1 VTSFFMGS
9 RRLLQRP
16 LLQLACVIAVTLFPP
31 PCAGQQSHSL
41 GEAQARQLSDQYLR
55 AYRVRYPET
64 TADGPVTELFDNS
77 RGAYTRWARAETIF
91 LSRLVR
97 IAGQVNVAS
106 PEAVTLALLKERLEA
121 SHAFEACHRELWNV
135 SPVTGWLSE
144 YRGYAAQQPAG
155 TPAQRS
161 AALQRWRQLPT
172 LIHTEMDNLRFG
184 QRHGFSAPRM
194 LVSATIAQLDRVIA
208 APTRESPFFAPALRD
223 TSTDFRNAFETLV
236 RDKITP
242 SIKVYRDFL
251 ARDYL
256 RSARASVGVA
266 YNPGGRDCFR
276 ALVRRYT
283 SLSLTTVELDSM
295 GHDLLQRGIAERAK
309 AQLRRS
315 QLSSPQSLHL
325 RLIADT
331 ANGFRSAQEAMTYAD
346 DAMHRAWA
354 AAPRWFGRL
363 PLEPLPSID
372 SLPGA
377 DASDPTAQYVPA
389 SPGNPRSKVLLNLS
403 ELLKPGARL
412 YLERVMFHEGVPG
425 HHLQIALQQS
435 STVSALNGALWSPAF
450 VEGWA
455 VYASN
460 LADDM
465 GLYTSTA
472 SRFPLVEALVD
483 DGLTFIVQ
491 SGLHTHGW
499 SRAQAVD
506 TMLAYSSDSPAEVE
520 QQVDYY
526 IAAPGHALA
535 YPVGS
540 RAIDQLRRDAMRQLG
555 SRFDVRRFHDA
566 VLENGPVP
574 LMTLRGIIAQW
585 ITRERARSR

>member
-1 VTSFFMGS
+1 VTRFFVGS
-9 RRLLQRP
+9 KRLLP
-16 LLQLACVIAVTLFPP
+16 LACVIAVTLFPVLS
-31 PCAGQQSHSL
+31 AGQESHSL
-41 GEAQARQLSDQYLR
+41 PEERARQLLEQYLQ
-55 AYRVRYPET
+55 AYRARYPET
-64 TADGPVTELFDNS
+64 ADRSVGELFDNS
-77 RGAYTRWARAETIF
+77 RGAYSRWARTETNF

-97 IAGQVNVAS
+97 IAGHANLAS

-121 SHAFEACHRELWNV
+121 SHAFEECHRELWNV

-161 AALQRWRQLPT
+161 AALQRWRQLPSF
-172 LIHTEMDNLRFG
+172 IDTEIDNLRFG

-194 LVSATIAQLDRVIA
+194 LVSATIAQLDRVLA
-208 APTRESPFFAPALRD
+208 APTQESPFFVPALRD
-223 TSTDFRNAFETLV
+223 TSTDFRNDFETLV
-236 RDKITP
+236 REKITP
-242 SIKVYRDFL
+242 AIKRYRNFL
-251 ARDYL
+251 AKSYL
-256 RSARASVGVA
+256 PGARETVGVA
-266 YNPGGRDCFR
+266 YNPGGRACFR

-283 SLSLTTVELDSM
+283 SLPFTTAELDSM
-295 GHDLLQRGIAERAK
+295 GRDLLRRGIAERTK
-309 AQLRRS
+309 ARLPRD
-315 QLSSPQSLHL
+315 QLSSPKTLHL
-325 RLIADT
+325 ELIADS
-331 ANGFRSAQEAMTYAD
+331 ANGFRSTQQVMTYAA
-346 DAMHRAWA
+346 DAIHRAWTVS
-354 AAPRWFGRL
+354 PHWFGRL
-363 PLEPLPSID
+363 PAEPLPSID

-389 SPGNPRSKVLLNLS
+389 SPGNPRSKILLNLS
-403 ELLKPGARL
+403 ELLKPGAKL

-435 STVSALNGALWSPAF
+435 STVSALNRTLFSPAF

-465 GLYTSTA
+465 GLYTSAA

-491 SGLHTHGW
+491 TGLHAHGW
-499 SRAQAVD
+499 SREQAVD
-506 TMLAYSSDSPAEVE
+506 TMLVYSSDSRAELE

-535 YPVGS
+535 YPVGA
-540 RAIDQLRRDAMRQLG
+540 RAIDRLRRDAMLQLG
-555 SRFDVRRFHDA
+555 SSFDVRRFHDA
-566 VLENGPVP
+566 VLANGPVP
-574 LMTLRGIIAQW
+574 LTTLRGTITQW
-585 ITRERARSR
+585 IARERTQLR

>member
-1 VTSFFMGS
+1 MTGFFAGS
-9 RRLLQRP
+9 RRLLA
-16 LLQLACVIAVTLFPP
+16 LACVLAVTRFPLLS
-31 PCAGQQSHSL
+31 AGQDSRSL
-41 GEAQARQLSDQYLR
+41 AQEQARQLSGQYLQ

-64 TADGPVTELFDNS
+64 GDRSVTELFDNS
-77 RGAYTRWARAETIF
+77 RGAYTRWARTETSF

-97 IAGQVNVAS
+97 IAGHVNVAS

-121 SHAFEACHRELWNV
+121 SQAFEACRRELWNV

-172 LIHTEMDNLRFG
+172 FIDTEIDNLRFG

-194 LVSATIAQLDRVIA
+194 LVSATIAQLDRVLA
-208 APTRESPFFAPALRD
+208 APTRESPFFAPALRN
-223 TSTDFRNAFETLV
+223 TNTEFRNDFETLV
-236 RDKITP
+236 REEITP
-242 SIKVYRDFL
+242 AIKRHRDFL
-251 ARDYL
+251 AHDYL
-256 RSARASVGVA
+256 RAARETVGVV
-266 YNPGGRDCFR
+266 YNPGGRACFR

-283 SLSLTTVELDSM
+283 SLPLTSVELDSI
-295 GHDLLQRGIAERAK
+295 GRDLLRRGIAERTK
-309 AQLRRS
+309 TQLFRGQRN
-315 QLSSPQSLHL
+315 SPQTLHL
-325 RLIADT
+325 QLIADS
-331 ANGFRSAQEAMTYAD
+331 ANGFRSAQEVMTYTD
-346 DAMHRAWA
+346 NAMHRAWA
-354 AAPRWFGRL
+354 VAPQWFGRL
-363 PLEPLPSID
+363 PAEPLPSID

-389 SPGNPRSKVLLNLS
+389 SPGNPRSQILLNLS
-403 ELLKPGARL
+403 ELLKPGAKL

-435 STVSALNGALWSPAF
+435 STVSALNRSLFSPAF

-465 GLYTSTA
+465 GLYTSAA
-472 SRFPLVEALVD
+472 SRFPLVEAFVD

-491 SGLHTHGW
+491 SGLHAHGW

-506 TMLAYSSDSPAEVE
+506 TMLVYSSDSRAEVE

-535 YPVGS
+535 YPVGA
-540 RAIDQLRRDAMRQLG
+540 RAIDRLRRDAMLQLG

-566 VLENGPVP
+566 VLANGPVP
-574 LMTLRGIIAQW
+574 LTTLRGTVAQW
-585 ITRERARSR
+585 IAQERTQSR

>member
-1 VTSFFMGS
+1 MGS
-9 RRLLQRP
+9 RRLLP
-16 LLQLACVIAVTLFPP
+16 LASVFVATLFPRL
-31 PCAGQQSHSL
+31 SL
-41 GEAQARQLSDQYLR
+41 GQDSRSLVEEQARQLSEQYLR
-55 AYRVRYPET
+55 AYRVRYPEA
-64 TADGPVTELFDNS
+64 ADGSAAELFDNS
-77 RGAYTRWARAETIF
+77 RGAYTRWARTETNF

-97 IAGQVNVAS
+97 IADHVNVAS

-135 SPVTGWLSE
+135 SPVTGWLPE

-172 LIHTEMDNLRFG
+172 FINTEIDNLRFG
-184 QRHGFSAPRM
+184 QPRGFSAPRV
-194 LVSATIAQLDRVIA
+194 LVTATIAQLDRVLA
-208 APTRESPFFAPALRD
+208 APTHESPFFAPALRD
-223 TSTDFRNAFETLV
+223 TSTVFRNAFELLV
-236 RDKITP
+236 REQITP
-242 SIKVYRDFL
+242 AIKRYRNFL
-251 ARDYL
+251 AHDYL
-256 RSARASVGVA
+256 RDARETVGVV
-266 YNPGGRDCFR
+266 YNPGGGACFR

-283 SLSLTTVELDSM
+283 SLPLTSVELDSM
-295 GHDLLQRGIAERAK
+295 GRDLLRRGIAERTK
-309 AQLRRS
+309 TQLRRG
-315 QLSSPQSLHL
+315 QLSSPQTLHL
-325 RLIADT
+325 QLVADS
-331 ANGFRSAQEAMTYAD
+331 ANRFRSAREVMTYTY
-346 DAMHRAWA
+346 DALHRAWVV
-354 AAPRWFGRL
+354 APQWFGRL
-363 PLEPLPSID
+363 PTEPLPSID

-389 SPGNPRSKVLLNLS
+389 SPGNQRSKILLNLS
-403 ELLKPGARL
+403 ELLKPGAKL
-412 YLERVMFHEGVPG
+412 YLERVVFHEGVPG

-435 STVSALNGALWSPAF
+435 STVSALNRALFSPAF

-465 GLYTSTA
+465 GLYTSVA

-483 DGLTFIVQ
+483 DGLTFLVQ
-491 SGLHTHGW
+491 SGLHAHGW

-506 TMLAYSSDSPAEVE
+506 TMLVYSSDSRAEVE

-535 YPVGS
+535 YPVGA
-540 RAIDQLRRDAMRQLG
+540 RAIDRLRRDAMLQLG

-566 VLENGPVP
+566 VLANGPVS
-574 LMTLRGIIAQW
+574 LTTLRGTVAQW
-585 ITRERARSR
+585 IAQERTQSR

>member
-1 VTSFFMGS
+1 MIGFLVGS
-9 RRLLQRP
+9 RRLLPLASVFVATFFPRLGVGQDSRP
-16 LLQLACVIAVTLFPP
+16 LA
-31 PCAGQQSHSL
+31 
-41 GEAQARQLSDQYLR
+41 EEQARQLSEQYLQ

-64 TADGPVTELFDNS
+64 ADRSVAELFDNS
-77 RGAYTRWARAETIF
+77 RGAYTRWARTETKF

-97 IAGQVNVAS
+97 IAGHVNVAS

-121 SHAFEACHRELWNV
+121 SHAFEACRRELWNV
-135 SPVTGWLSE
+135 SPVTGWFSE

-155 TPAQRS
+155 TPAQRT

-172 LIHTEMDNLRFG
+172 FIDEEIDNLRFG
-184 QRHGFSAPRM
+184 QRHGFSAPRV
-194 LVSATIAQLDRVIA
+194 LVSATMAQLDRVLV

-223 TSTDFRNAFETLV
+223 TSTEFRNDFETLV
-236 RDKITP
+236 RGKITP
-242 SIKVYRDFL
+242 AIRRYRNFL
-251 ARDYL
+251 AHDYL
-256 RSARASVGVA
+256 PAARQTVGVA
-266 YNPGGRDCFR
+266 YNPGGRACFR

-283 SLSLTTVELDSM
+283 SLPLTTIELDSM
-295 GHDLLQRGIAERAK
+295 GRDLLRRGMAERTK
-309 AQLRRS
+309 TQLRNS
-315 QLSSPQSLHL
+315 QLNSPQNLHS
-325 RLIADT
+325 RLIADS
-331 ANGFRSAQEAMTYAD
+331 ANRFRSAQEVVAYAD
-346 DAMHRAWA
+346 DAMHRAWGV
-354 AAPRWFGRL
+354 APQWFGRL
-363 PLEPLPSID
+363 PAEPLPSID

-389 SPGNPRSKVLLNLS
+389 SPGNPGSKVLLNLS

-412 YLERVMFHEGVPG
+412 YLERVIFHEGVPG

-435 STVSALNGALWSPAF
+435 STVSALNRALFSPAF

-465 GLYTSTA
+465 GLYTSAA

-491 SGLHTHGW
+491 TGLHEHGW

-506 TMLAYSSDSPAEVE
+506 TMLVYSSDSRAELE

-535 YPVGS
+535 YPVGA
-540 RAIDQLRRDAMRQLG
+540 RAIDRLRRDAMLQLG

-566 VLENGPVP
+566 VLANGPVP
-574 LMTLRGIIAQW
+574 LMTLRGTIAQW
-585 ITRERARSR
+585 IAREQTQLR